1 MMLRPSQ
8 KHATSCN
15 IVARTVLHTFGHPVA
30 TCCKMLDLV
39 WKCCKTL
46 HTFGQLLYN
55 ILQRHPTILQD
66 VEMLRAFGRAFK
78 SKFLYLCVTVCV
90 HLLPQKFSAHWH
102 FESNI
107 TGYRYKRSL
116 WIGVF
121 VVKSYHELLLSIMEF
136 DKLINNC
143 DHCVLYFCFFVCFLI
158 AIFAIVFFSSSS
170 SLWTSSWIVT
180 VTSQTKQ

>member
-1 MMLRPSQ
+1 MIKNFS
-8 KHATSCN
+8 SCRS
-15 IVARTVLHTFGHPVA
+15 VALFSCPQSLNKGWSLMWNKLP
-30 TCCKMLDLV
+30 
-39 WKCCKTL
+39 
-46 HTFGQLLYN
+46 G
-55 ILQRHPTILQD
+55 LQ
-66 VEMLRAFGRAFK
+66 VCK

-102 FESNI
+102 FKSNI

>member
-15 IVARTVLHTFGHPVA
+15 IVARTVLHTLGHPVA

-46 HTFGQLLYN
+46 RTFGQLLYN
-55 ILQRHPTILQD
+55 ILQRDPTILQD
-66 VEMLRAFGRAFK
+66 VEMLRAFGRTFK
-78 SKFLYLCVTVCV
+78 SKFLYLCHGLRTSLATEV
-90 HLLPQKFSAHWH
+90 FSSLT

-180 VTSQTKQ
+180 VTS